1 MAATLE
7 ALVKEPDLLNAS
19 LRQRQVSRITLVPTL
34 LEGMI
39 DVFNVLNANNVLA
52 AGTLTASNLDR
63 PTVVLTPR
71 IARVGVKFDF

>member
-1 MAATLE
+1 M
-7 ALVKEPDLLNAS
+7 K
-19 LRQRQVSRITLVPTL
+19 

-71 IARVGVKFDF
+71 VARVGVKFDF

>member
-1 MAATLE
+1 M
-7 ALVKEPDLLNAS
+7 K
-19 LRQRQVSRITLVPTL
+19 

-71 IARVGVKFDF
+71 VARVDHLVSNSFGFGGQNVSLVLGRCV